1 MRIGIDFDNT
11 LGDFVAL
18 LQRITREQT
27 GFEMRGLR
35 EQHPELDSLEPII
48 HAAVGKERFESFMHE
63 IHTTDLTVEMEPRLG
78 AVEVARRLAERH
90 DLVVLTARNDRE
102 IDAVRRWLEQH
113 RIPVRDLVGTDRA
126 PKAPHALDLGLAVH
140 LDDSAEVFADFDAA
154 HPTLPAL
161 LAHPMNAKAARASHW
176 RDVEHW
182 LAFEALVKE
191 LERR

>member
-63 IHTTDLTVEMEPRLG
+63 IQLSTV
-78 AVEVARRLAERH
+78 
-90 DLVVLTARNDRE
+90 DYVVLIVYFAFVLGIAETCVLMPTRTRNWATASQILASLAKRSFG
-102 IDAVRRWLEQH
+102 AS
-113 RIPVRDLVGTDRA
+113 A
-126 PKAPHALDLGLAVH
+126 P
-140 LDDSAEVFADFDAA
+140 A
-154 HPTLPAL
+154 H
-161 LAHPMNAKAARASHW
+161 SS
-176 RDVEHW
+176 
-182 LAFEALVKE
+182 
-191 LERR
+191 